1 MLSESLGSL
10 TAASVPC
17 FVEANASSSALSA
30 LAPFL
35 HMSPMKEGQAA
46 LPALRCSPQYVLG
59 STHQAQAHGLDTV
72 VGT

>member
-1 MLSESLGSL
+1 MLSGSLGSL

-17 FVEANASSSALSA
+17 FVEANVSSSALST

-35 HMSPMKEGQAA
+35 HMSPMKEGRAA
-46 LPALRCSPQYVLG
+46 LPALHCSPQG
-59 STHQAQAHGLDTV
+59 HGLDIV